1 MFVVSDMALG
11 VLLRFVSGF
20 FRVLARVTASPML
33 ISLAAGIPGTVH
45 KLKKYVQTDPD
56 HEPFVKYVIC
66 PSCYTLYKCFSVS
79 PPGDKIPRKC
89 SKVLFPNHPQHSR
102 RLPCGATLK
111 VHLSGGKTIHTVIN
125 Q

>member
-11 VLLRFVSGF
+11 VLLRFVSGL

-33 ISLAAGIPGTVH
+33 ISLAAGIPGTIH

-66 PSCYTLYKCFSVS
+66 PSCYTLYTLNFEECLEIKFQENA
-79 PPGDKIPRKC
+79 RKYYFPTILN
-89 SKVLFPNHPQHSR
+89 VLADFHVEQ
-102 RLPCGATLK
+102 LY
-111 VHLSGGKTIHTVIN
+111 
-125 Q
+125 